1 MLSSCYNNLLCH
13 LLPHCSNL
21 DSLLQLWLTLNSE
34 GCMDASG
41 SPVFDSSRTPLIPLS
56 SSSVATLLEVLTAI
70 PSLPISTWVLAFQS
84 LTLVANQRLPS
95 HSDVGEMSM
104 IVPLLSDANLMS
116 VIKKFL
122 SGTSENGPTASSV
135 QFSTVC
141 ALLYLHVIYSQLS
154 LFAKSENFNL
164 KFVLSF

>member
-13 LLPHCSNL
+13 LLPQCSNL

-34 GCMDASG
+34 GGTDATG
-41 SPVFDSSRTPLIPLS
+41 SPMFDSSRTPLILLS
-56 SSSVATLLEVLTAI
+56 SSSVATLLEALTAI

-84 LTLVANQRLPS
+84 LTLTANQRLPS
-95 HSDVGEMSM
+95 HSDAGEISM
-104 IVPLLSDANLMS
+104 IVPMLADPNLIS

-135 QFSTVC
+135 QFSMVGV
-141 ALLYLHVIYSQLS
+141 H
-154 LFAKSENFNL
+154 
-164 KFVLSF
+164 VLSNALAAFYVYMCSVVVLFIKKVGA